1 MRGHVFCHYGG
12 GGCKSRGR
20 SNIYHSP
27 VIFNR
32 LLHRTLALASH
43 ILSSIASLLSGLC
56 SFLLIITFS
65 VNYLYVFMSKRLWYF
80 VCSFL
85 LVMKGKANW
94 EAKFKKKYSRYFIF
108 LSTLKKN
115 LVKPLLE
122 KFIEVIKNIF
132 HLMLVVMFL
141 LTF

>member
-43 ILSSIASLLSGLC
+43 ILSSTASLLSGLC

-94 EAKFKKKYSRYFIF
+94 EAKFKKKIF
-108 LSTLKKN
+108 KVFYIPFDIKEEFSKS
-115 LVKPLLE
+115 PLG
-122 KFIEVIKNIF
+122 KIY
-132 HLMLVVMFL
+132 
-141 LTF
+141 